1 MKNKTLK
8 AVVSAVVMFTVI
20 CMSFS
25 AMAATYTTT
34 TRYMTADTVKITS
47 VANGVMKGEYVTHY
61 VTDSEGGIVYLNQET
76 GESDDSSITFE
87 YTTSA
92 SNISSQMK
100 FGGTSDTATNKGD
113 EGYSELGFEITVIVN
128 NTLAG
133 LVVVPEQEEGILLSR
148 KIDLTGIY
156 DFSER
161 ITEVSFSGTEQSSEI
176 ENYSVGNGCIV
187 LYTDA
192 ITSDGSLYIETDTAS
207 AEEFKIKYGTLTYS
221 EPNVSMLGKVTATDG
236 VEFGFVISAEEEIT
250 AEDVENAVTPE
261 SLEAGAGFDAVKFRA
276 FGKGA
281 TGNFGVEIQ
290 GVTEYFAPGTYYVSA
305 YAISNGEIKVNS
317 TAGLGTRVFV
327 IE

>member
-8 AVVSAVVMFTVI
+8 AAVSAVVMFTVI

-100 FGGTSDTATNKGD
+100 FGGTSDTASNKGD
-113 EGYSELGFEITVIVN
+113 EGYTELGFDIQVNVNSAAAGTV
-128 NTLAG
+128 T
-133 LVVVPEQEEGILLSR
+133 VPEQEEGILLSR

-156 DFSER
+156 DFSAT
-161 ITEVSFSGTEQSSEI
+161 ITKIEFNGTEI
-176 ENYSVGNGCIV
+176 ENYSVGNGCVV

-192 ITSDGSLYIETDTAS
+192 ITADGTLDITTDTAS
-207 AEEFKIKYGTLTYS
+207 ATEFKIKYGTLTYS
-221 EPNVSMLGKVTATDG
+221 DPDVSMLGKVTAADG
-236 VEFGFVISAEEEIT
+236 VEFGFVISSDEEIT
-250 AEDVENAVTPE
+250 VEDVANAITPE
-261 SLEAGAGFDAVKFRA
+261 NIEAGATFVTAKFQA

-290 GVTEYFAPGTYYVSA
+290 GVTEYLAPGTYYVSA

-317 TAGLGTRVFV
+317 TEGLGTRVFV